1 MKIGKLRHRVT
12 IQKLISTPD
21 GGGGSTKTWI
31 DDATVWAAIEPLRG
45 GERYVAQQV
54 QSELTHKITMRY
66 REGIKPQMRIKYKDR
81 IKDRIFEIW
90 SVIDIDERRIWL
102 EMLCSEVVR

>member
-45 GERYVAQQV
+45 GERYVAQQI

-81 IKDRIFEIW
+81 IFEIL